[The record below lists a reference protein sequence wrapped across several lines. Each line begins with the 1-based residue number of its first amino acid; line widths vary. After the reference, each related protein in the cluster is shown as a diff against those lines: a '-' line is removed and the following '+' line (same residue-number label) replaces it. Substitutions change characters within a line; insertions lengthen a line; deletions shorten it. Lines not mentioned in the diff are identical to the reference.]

1 MVKWVR
7 VLLVEEGKAPEV
19 CELPNNL
26 KALELTVQGYLEMI
40 EINRSGCVVI
50 YNGINK
56 LTEKPVT
63 RAEIKGTFI
72 IARVKPPE
80 LESLSIQDIE
90 ILSKV
95 YS

>member
-7 VLLVEEGKAPEV
+7 VLLVENGKAPEV
-19 CELPNNL
+19 CELPNNR
-26 KALELTVQGYLEMI
+26 KALELTVRGYLEMI
-40 EINRSGCVVI
+40 EIYRSGCVII

-80 LESLSIQDIE
+80 LASLSVQDIE

-95 YS
+95 YR

>member
-7 VLLVEEGKAPEV
+7 VLLVENGKSPEV

-26 KALELTVQGYLEMI
+26 KALELTVRGYLEMI
-40 EINRSGCVVI
+40 EINRSGCVII

-63 RAEIKGTFI
+63 RSEIKGIFI
-72 IARVKPPE
+72 IARVEPPE
-80 LESLSIQDIE
+80 LASLSIQDIE

-95 YS
+95 YG

>member
-26 KALELTVQGYLEMI
+26 KALELTVRGYIEMI
-40 EINRSGCVVI
+40 EIYRSGCVII
-50 YNGINK
+50 YNGLNK

-72 IARVKPPE
+72 IARVKAPE
-80 LESLSIQDIE
+80 FESLTNQDVE

-95 YS
+95 YR

>member
-26 KALELTVQGYLEMI
+26 KALELTVRGYLGMI
-40 EINRSGCVVI
+40 EISRSGCVII
-50 YNGINK
+50 YNGTNK

-72 IARVKPPE
+72 IARVNAPE
-80 LESLSIQDIE
+80 LASLSIQDVE
-90 ILSKV
+90 ILSEI
-95 YS
+95 YR

>member
-7 VLLVEEGKAPEV
+7 VLLVEDGKAPEV

-26 KALELTVQGYLEMI
+26 KALELTVRGYIEMI
-40 EINRSGCVVI
+40 EIDRSGCVII

-56 LTEKPVT
+56 FTDKPVS

-72 IARVKPPE
+72 IARVNPPE
-80 LESLSIQDIE
+80 LASLNTQDIE
-90 ILSKV
+90 ILFKA

>member
-26 KALELTVQGYLEMI
+26 KALELTVRGYLEMI
-40 EINRSGCVVI
+40 EIDRLGCVII
-50 YNGINK
+50 YNGNNK
-56 LTEKPVT
+56 LTIKPVS

-72 IARVKPPE
+72 ITRVNHPE
-80 LESLSIQDIE
+80 LASLSDQDIE
-90 ILSKV
+90 ILSKL
-95 YS
+95 YF

>member
-7 VLLVEEGKAPEV
+7 VLLVEDGKAPEV

-26 KALELTVQGYLEMI
+26 KALELTVRGYLEMI
-40 EINRSGCVVI
+40 EIDRSGCVII

-56 LTEKPVT
+56 LNEKPVT

-72 IARVKPPE
+72 ITRVDPPD
-80 LESLSIQDIE
+80 LASLNLQDIE
-90 ILSKV
+90 ILSEA
-95 YS
+95 YR